1 MITMSDEEL
10 YDFFQKHFIC
20 ESLTKNEV
28 VLLTHYLKD
37 RSYKSGEI
45 ISDVGEVGDS
55 LGFIIKGK
63 VQFTHPEDRDI
74 TSVGKQGVGT
84 LIGEM
89 SFFDRK
95 PRNLRMEACGKGATM
110 LELTRPMYDRLKVE
124 QPFIAVNI
132 LENAIVS
139 LDNLVRH
146 MGDDISAL
154 EHYMYGV
161 GKR

>member
-1 MITMSDEEL
+1 MIAMTQDEL
-10 YDFFQKHFIC
+10 FDFFQKHLIC
-20 ESLTKNEV
+20 ESLTKDEV
-28 VLLTHYLKD
+28 GRLMHYLRD
-37 RSYKSGEI
+37 GSYKNGQT
-45 ISDVGEVGDS
+45 ISDVGEIGDF
-55 LGFIIKGK
+55 LGFVIKGK
-63 VQFTHPEDRDI
+63 VQFTHPEEKEV
-74 TSVGKQGVGT
+74 TSVGKQGTGS

-95 PRNLRMEACGKGATM
+95 PRNLRMVACGKGASM

-124 QPFIAVNI
+124 EPFIAVNI

-154 EHYMYGV
+154 GHYMHGF

>member
-1 MITMSDEEL
+1 MISMSVDEL
-10 YDFFQKHFIC
+10 YTFFQKHLIC
-20 ESLTKNEV
+20 ESLTKDEV
-28 VLLTHYLKD
+28 EQLMPYLKD
-37 RSYKSGEI
+37 KTYKAESV
-45 ISDVGEVGDS
+45 ISAAGEVGEA
-55 LGFIIKGK
+55 LGFIVKGK
-63 VQFTHPEDRDI
+63 VQFTSSDGQDKS
-74 TSVGKQGVGT
+74 SVGKQGVGT

-95 PRNLRMEACGKGATM
+95 PRNLTMESCNKPVTF
-110 LELTRPMYDRLKVE
+110 LVLTRPMYERLKVE

-154 EHYMYGV
+154 GHYMHGF
-161 GKR
+161 GKH

>member
-1 MITMSDEEL
+1 MISMSKDEL
-10 YDFFQKHFIC
+10 YEFFQKHFIC
-20 ESLTKNEV
+20 ESLNKDEV
-28 VLLTHYLKD
+28 GRLTSYLKD
-37 RSYKSGEI
+37 RSYKAGDI
-45 ISDVGEVGDS
+45 ISDVGDIGDS
-55 LGFIIKGK
+55 LGFVIKGK
-63 VQFTHPEDRDI
+63 VQFTHPEDRDV
-74 TSVGKQGVGT
+74 TSVGKQGAGT

-124 QPFIAVNI
+124 EPFIAVNI

-139 LDNLVRH
+139 LDNLVRN

-154 EHYMYGV
+154 EHYMHGF
-161 GKR
+161 GKH

>member
-1 MITMSDEEL
+1 MISMSVDEL
-10 YDFFQKHFIC
+10 YAFFQKHLIC
-20 ESLTKNEV
+20 ESLTKDEV
-28 VLLTHYLKD
+28 ELLMPYLKD
-37 RSYKSGEI
+37 KSYKGGEI
-45 ISDVGEVGDS
+45 ISAAGEVGEA
-55 LGFIIKGK
+55 LGFIVKGK
-63 VQFTHPEDRDI
+63 VQFTSSDGQDKS
-74 TSVGKQGVGT
+74 SVGKQGVGT

-95 PRNLRMEACGKGATM
+95 PRNLSMEACNKGVTF
-110 LELTRPMYDRLKVE
+110 LVLTRPMYDRLKVE

-154 EHYMYGV
+154 GHYMHGF

>member
-1 MITMSDEEL
+1 MIAMSQDEL
-10 YDFFQKHFIC
+10 FDFFQKHLIC
-20 ESLTKNEV
+20 ESLTKEEV
-28 VLLTHYLKD
+28 GRLMHFLRDTN
-37 RSYKSGEI
+37 YKSGDV
-45 ISDVGEVGDS
+45 ISDVGEIGDS
-55 LGFIIKGK
+55 LGFIVKGK
-63 VQFTHPEDRDI
+63 VQFTHPDDKDV
-74 TSVGKQGVGT
+74 TSVGKQGAGS

-124 QPFIAVNI
+124 EPFIAVNI

-139 LDNLVRH
+139 LDDLVRH

-154 EHYMYGV
+154 GHYMHGF